1 MKNLIVLVILFS
13 SAGCGLATGP
23 LSLLDST
30 PDYIDVSDSE
40 SVATIRGATR
50 NALITHVVCAIAN
63 PARARKVTVNA
74 GPTNLDVRCTVWG
87 EYAETASFSFDAIA
101 GHDYRVRMLVP
112 GSGHIELI
120 DDTDDKLIGVHKQ
133 R

>member
-1 MKNLIVLVILFS
+1 MKKLIVLGILFS
-13 SAGCGLATGP
+13 STGCGLATGP

-30 PDYIDVSDSE
+30 PDYVDVSDSE

-50 NALITHVVCAIAN
+50 NVLIGHIVCSIES

-74 GPTNLDVRCTVWG
+74 GHTNLEVKCSVWG
-87 EYAETASFSFDAIA
+87 EYAETANFSFDAIA
-101 GHDYRVRMLVP
+101 GHEYRVRMLVP
-112 GSGHIELI
+112 GSGNIELI
-120 DDTDDKLIGVHKQ
+120 DDTDDKLVGVHEQ

>member
-1 MKNLIVLVILFS
+1 MKNLILLGMLLS

-30 PDYIDVSDSE
+30 PDHINVSDSE

-50 NALITHVVCAIAN
+50 NALVTHVVCSIAY

-74 GPTNLDVRCTVWG
+74 GPTNLDVKCTVWG
-87 EYAETASFSFDAIA
+87 EYAETANFSFDAIA

-112 GSGHIELI
+112 GSGNIELI
-120 DDTDDKLIGVHKQ
+120 DDTDNKLIGVHKQ
-133 R
+133 L